1 MQSVFSIPYPR
12 LGIRMAWI
20 WCTENVLL
28 HRMKQV
34 PFFLGLFMLWL
45 ISPDANGQPSRI
57 VSLSGA
63 LSEAV
68 DALGLGD
75 RLVAVDVTSEYPA
88 YIKKLPR
95 VSQDRTIPLE
105 GLLAFR
111 PELVLAPT
119 GDLAP
124 DVERRLKQLG
134 IKVVTF
140 QQEYSANGTLRLIRE
155 VATALNIAEKG
166 NTLARKLKQDLE
178 NALQER
184 KVSQKKTKVL
194 FIYAQGVGLMSV
206 AGKGSSVD
214 AIIELAGGRNAIQE
228 FSDFKPYSTEALVK
242 ANPDAI
248 LLFDFGLN
256 SLGGT
261 AAVLRMP
268 GVSLTTAGKSK
279 RIIEMDGPLLINF
292 CTRLP
297 QAITALNQALYP

>member
-1 MQSVFSIPYPR
+1 MKTALYF
-12 LGIRMAWI
+12 L
-20 WCTENVLL
+20 VLWAAL
-28 HRMKQV
+28 
-34 PFFLGLFMLWL
+34 L
-45 ISPDANGQPSRI
+45 ITHGTYGQPRRI

-63 LSEAV
+63 LSETI

-88 YIKKLPR
+88 YVKKLPR
-95 VSQDRTIPLE
+95 VSEDRTVPLE

-111 PELVLAPT
+111 PDLVLAPT

-134 IKVVTF
+134 IKLVTLR
-140 QQEYSANGTLRLIRE
+140 QEYSPNGAVRFVRD
-155 VATALNIAEKG
+155 VAGALGVPEKG
-166 NTLARKLKQDLE
+166 DALARELKQDLE
-178 NALQER
+178 SALQKR
-184 KVSQKKTKVL
+184 KIPQKRTKVL

-206 AGKGSSVD
+206 AGKGSSID

-248 LLFDFGLN
+248 LLFDFGLS
-256 SLGGT
+256 SLGGP

-268 GVSLTTAGKSK
+268 GISLTTAGKSK
-279 RIIEMDGPLLINF
+279 RIIEMDGPLLVNF
-292 CTRLP
+292 GTRLP
-297 QAITALNQALYP
+297 QALTALNRALCP

>member
-1 MQSVFSIPYPR
+1 
-12 LGIRMAWI
+12 
-20 WCTENVLL
+20 
-28 HRMKQV
+28 MKMTLS
-34 PFFLGLFMLWL
+34 FLSLWL
-45 ISPDANGQPSRI
+45 ALLTTQHTYGQPLRI

-63 LSEAV
+63 LSETV

-88 YIKKLPR
+88 YVKRLPR
-95 VSQDRTIPLE
+95 VSQDRTVPLE

-111 PELVLAPT
+111 PSLVLAPA

-134 IKVVTF
+134 VKVVTF
-140 QQEYSANGTLRLIRE
+140 QQEYSANGALRFIRE
-155 VATALNIAEKG
+155 VAAALGVPEQG
-166 NTLARKLKQDLE
+166 NTLVRQLKQDLE
-178 NALQER
+178 SALKGR
-184 KVSQKKTKVL
+184 KTTQKKTTVL

-206 AGKGSSVD
+206 AGKGSSID

-256 SLGGT
+256 SLGGA

-268 GVSLTTAGKSK
+268 GVSLTTAGKSR

-292 CTRLP
+292 STRLP
-297 QAITALNQALYP
+297 QAITALNRAFYP

>member
-1 MQSVFSIPYPR
+1 MTLS
-12 LGIRMAWI
+12 
-20 WCTENVLL
+20 
-28 HRMKQV
+28 
-34 PFFLGLFMLWL
+34 FLSLWL
-45 ISPDANGQPSRI
+45 ALLTTQHTYGQPLRI

-63 LSEAV
+63 LSETV

-88 YIKKLPR
+88 YVKRLPR
-95 VSQDRTIPLE
+95 VSQDRTVPLE

-111 PELVLAPT
+111 PDLVLAPT

-134 IKVVTF
+134 IKVITF
-140 QQEYSANGTLRLIRE
+140 QQEYSANGALRFIRE
-155 VATALNIAEKG
+155 VAAALGVSEQG
-166 NTLARKLKQDLE
+166 NTLVRQLKQDLE
-178 NALQER
+178 SALKGR
-184 KVSQKKTKVL
+184 KTTQKKTTVL

-206 AGKGSSVD
+206 AGKGSSID

-256 SLGGT
+256 SLGGA

-268 GVSLTTAGKSK
+268 GVSLTTAGKSR

-292 CTRLP
+292 STRLP
-297 QAITALNQALYP
+297 QAITALNRAFYP